1 MFFCRSARESY
12 GDDAIGYVQ
21 VQRQG
26 QECTVKARI
35 TPEHKVK
42 SKPYRCTFVCN
53 EETECIIS
61 VCCEDC
67 AASLGGC
74 KHAIALIMWLNRR
87 TEEPSCTSVKCYWRK
102 AKLSTVGSSLKFI
115 KTADLVTPISK
126 KAKTSKLNL
135 PTSDGSFLKEI
146 VEKSRQSKV
155 NSMLM
160 LYHKLDDGP
169 TLSIHSMACHYKR
182 LVQQP
187 NADGFIQYCKDH
199 MAKTDL
205 KIIARDTI
213 DQSESNMWFKL
224 RYGRITASKLH
235 EIAHCTK
242 EDGVLVEQML
252 GAYTFKDTKAI
263 GRGKNQV
270 LY

>member
-1 MFFCRSARESY
+1 MESGFVRGQSNNLPKVNMVMVLDFLANNPLYTSAEVRGVKLSTSARESY

-146 VEKSRQSKV
+146 VEK
-155 NSMLM
+155 
-160 LYHKLDDGP
+160 
-169 TLSIHSMACHYKR
+169 
-182 LVQQP
+182 
-187 NADGFIQYCKDH
+187 
-199 MAKTDL
+199 
-205 KIIARDTI
+205 
-213 DQSESNMWFKL
+213 
-224 RYGRITASKLH
+224 
-235 EIAHCTK
+235 
-242 EDGVLVEQML
+242 
-252 GAYTFKDTKAI
+252 
-263 GRGKNQV
+263 
-270 LY
+270 